1 MNLCLDLK
9 LKKAPFY
16 QMHKYQILVE
26 YVGSNFRG
34 WQIQKKGKT
43 VQGLIQEKISKLLK
57 QKILIFGSGRTDTGV
72 HAVEQSAHFECKNK
86 INHLDKFIKSIN
98 HFLNK
103 EGVAILK
110 IKKKNNNFHA
120 RFSAKMRI
128 YRYIIINRLGGTVL
142 ENNRAWH
149 IMKELDIELMKKG
162 AKKLIGTK
170 DFSTFRASS
179 CRAKSPV
186 KTMKLV
192 KIKSLKDK
200 IEIEFKSQSFLQ
212 QQVRSMV
219 GCLKYLGEKKWSLK
233 KFDSVL
239 RSKKRI
245 LCAPPA
251 PPEGLYLM
259 RVIY

>member
-1 MNLCLDLK
+1 M
-9 LKKAPFY
+9 Y
-16 QMHKYQILVE
+16 KYQILVE
-26 YVGSNFRG
+26 YVGSDFRG

-43 VQGLIQEKISKLLK
+43 IQGLIQEKISKLLK
-57 QKILIFGSGRTDTGV
+57 EKILIFGSGRTDTGV
-72 HAVEQSAHFECKNK
+72 HAIEQSAHFECKNK
-86 INHLDKFIKSIN
+86 IDNLEKFIKSMN

-110 IKKKNNNFHA
+110 IKRKNNNFHA

-128 YRYIIINRLGGTVL
+128 YRYVIINRLSGPVL
-142 ENNRAWH
+142 DNNRAWH
-149 IMKELDIELMKKG
+149 IMKELDIKLMKKG

-170 DFSTFRASS
+170 DFSTYRASS
-179 CRAKSPV
+179 CRAKSPI
-186 KTMKLV
+186 KTIKLV
-192 KIKSLKDK
+192 KIRSSKNK

-233 KFDSVL
+233 KFDNVL
-239 RSKKRI
+239 KSKKRI

>member
-1 MNLCLDLK
+1 M
-9 LKKAPFY
+9 FR
-16 QMHKYQILVE
+16 YQILIE
-26 YVGSNFRG
+26 YVGTNFRG
-34 WQIQKKGKT
+34 WQVQKKSKT
-43 VQGLIQEKISKLLK
+43 IQGLIQDKISKLLK
-57 QKILIFGSGRTDTGV
+57 EKISLLGSGRTDAGV
-72 HAVEQSAHFECKNK
+72 HAAEQSAHFNCKNK
-86 INHLDKFIKSIN
+86 ITQMDKFLKSIN

-103 EGVAILK
+103 EEIAILK
-110 IKKKNNNFHA
+110 IKKRNNNFHA

-128 YRYIIINRLGGTVL
+128 YKYIILNQLSAPVL
-142 ENNRAWH
+142 ERNRVWH
-149 IMKELDIELMKKG
+149 VMKELDLEVMRKG

-179 CRAKSPV
+179 CRAKSPI

-192 KIKSLKDK
+192 KIKYSKNK
-200 IEIEFKSQSFLQ
+200 IEIEFRSQSFLQ

-239 RSKKRI
+239 KSKKRI

-251 PPEGLYLM
+251 PPQGLFLSK
-259 RVIY
+259 VIY